1 MSPLNPEC
9 RSKPPQTPT
18 LRIIKSH
25 LNTVY
30 GSKSPLAHVN
40 PEREN
45 KPPQAPTL
53 RVKSAKCE
61 NKPPQTTV
69 DPECENKSPQAPML
83 RLKLAKEESQE
94 KYFKGIMGHKIPN
107 KNSEFLDDSFE
118 NKLKRNPLKPP
129 KDPPDCEITPKRCG
143 EICVDNNSIK
153 ECVINSTNESRYIHA
168 LNNLDNDCDIRN
180 GVGMECGM

>member
-1 MSPLNPEC
+1 MLRLKLAKEESQEKYCKGIMGHKIPNKNDCVGGEREKMVHKESLDDPVENKSFEKNPCDMSPLNPEC

-53 RVKSAKCE
+53 RVYLPS
-61 NKPPQTTV
+61 V
-69 DPECENKSPQAPML
+69 
-83 RLKLAKEESQE
+83 
-94 KYFKGIMGHKIPN
+94 KI
-107 KNSEFLDDSFE
+107 
-118 NKLKRNPLKPP
+118 NPLKP
-129 KDPPDCEITPKRCG
+129 
-143 EICVDNNSIK
+143 
-153 ECVINSTNESRYIHA
+153 
-168 LNNLDNDCDIRN
+168 L
-180 GVGMECGM
+180 